1 MCSSDLHKYWRSDA
15 LVEHRETSDR
25 FQLLNGSW
33 KFRYYASIYDL
44 QDAFYEVGYDA
55 SAFDSIP
62 VPSVWQNHG
71 YDHHQYTNIRYPFQH
86 EDRQMVGAVLQKL
99 RYIELACGMGDLTSP
114 TKRMPLPLAHF

>member
-1 MCSSDLHKYWRSDA
+1 MIIPHYYEDPHTLHVGTMPNRAYYIPASRRSDA
-15 LVEHRETSDR
+15 LVEHRETSER

-55 SAFDSIP
+55 AAFDSIP

-71 YDHHQYTNIRYPFQH
+71 YDHHQYTNIRYPFPADPPYVPK
-86 EDRQMVGAVLQKL
+86 ENPCGAYL
-99 RYIELACGMGDLTSP
+99 
-114 TKRMPLPLAHF
+114 

>member
-1 MCSSDLHKYWRSDA
+1 MIIPHYYEDPHSLHVGTMPNRAYYIPASRRSDA

-62 VPSVWQNHG
+62 VPSVWQNLSLIH
-71 YDHHQYTNIRYPFQH
+71 I
-86 EDRQMVGAVLQKL
+86 
-99 RYIELACGMGDLTSP
+99 
-114 TKRMPLPLAHF
+114 

>member
-1 MCSSDLHKYWRSDA
+1 MIIPHYYEDPHTLHVGTMPNRAYYIPASRRSDA

-71 YDHHQYTNIRYPFQH
+71 YDHHQYTNIRYPFPADPPYVPK
-86 EDRQMVGAVLQKL
+86 ENP
-99 RYIELACGMGDLTSP
+99 C
-114 TKRMPLPLAHF
+114 AHF

>member
-1 MCSSDLHKYWRSDA
+1 MIIPCYYEDPHTLHVGTIPNRAYYIPSSRRSDA

-62 VPSVWQNHG
+62 VP
-71 YDHHQYTNIRYPFQH
+71 
-86 EDRQMVGAVLQKL
+86 
-99 RYIELACGMGDLTSP
+99 ACGRTTATTTTSTP
-114 TKRMPLPLAHF
+114 TSAIHFPG

>member
-1 MCSSDLHKYWRSDA
+1 MIIPHYYEDPHTLHVGTMPNRAYYIPASRRSDA

-62 VPSVWQNHG
+62 VPRRRSRRQRPQNSEMRAGQRH
-71 YDHHQYTNIRYPFQH
+71 PFG
-86 EDRQMVGAVLQKL
+86 R
-99 RYIELACGMGDLTSP
+99 
-114 TKRMPLPLAHF
+114 